1 MATEITINEKF
12 IKLSKTE
19 LLYQDFR
26 EDVLDRFYCICSLIK
41 KKKISNIDYTSLF
54 NNISKECTFDS
65 IMKFI
70 IILKNDKFI
79 HTDPDVSKSVNQ
91 YCDEIMTSK
100 VIQDTLAYMPYKSE
114 KIKKD

>member
-12 IKLSKTE
+12 TKLSKTE

-26 EDVLDRFYCICSLIK
+26 EDVLDRFYCVCSLIK
-41 KKKISNIDYTSLF
+41 KKKSSNIDYTSLF
-54 NNISKECTFDS
+54 NNISKECTFES

-70 IILKNDKFI
+70 SILKNDTHLYKD
-79 HTDPDVSKSVNQ
+79 TETSKIVNQ
-91 YCDEIMTSK
+91 YCDEIMNNK
-100 VIQDTLAYMPYKSE
+100 VIQDTIAFMPYKIE

>member
-12 IKLSKTE
+12 TKLSKTE

-26 EDVLDRFYCICSLIK
+26 EDVLDRFYCISSLIK
-41 KKKISNIDYTSLF
+41 KRNCSNIDYTSLF
-54 NNISKECTFDS
+54 NNISKECTFDN

-70 IILKNDKFI
+70 SVLKNDKFI
-79 HTDPDVSKSVNQ
+79 HTDQETSKIVNQ

-100 VIQDTLAYMPYKSE
+100 VIQDTIAYMPYKIE